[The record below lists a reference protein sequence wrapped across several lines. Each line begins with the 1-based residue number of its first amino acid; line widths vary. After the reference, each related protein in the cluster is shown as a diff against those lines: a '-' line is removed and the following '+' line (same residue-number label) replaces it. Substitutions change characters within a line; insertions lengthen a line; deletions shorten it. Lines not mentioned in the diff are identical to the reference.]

1 MSQKEPEDLEMT
13 IADIDEAIEQATQ
26 THMQMTQ
33 NVGMLISQLSD
44 ISHTIGRYHELK
56 RLKLDMEEAKDA
68 VKH

>member
-13 IADIDEAIEQATQ
+13 SADIDEAIEQATQ

-33 NVGMLISQLSD
+33 NVGMLIGQLSD

-56 RLKLDMEEAKDA
+56 RWKLDMEETKDA